1 MPPFCFCA
9 LTACRVGMLHFA
21 MLGSLE
27 TPGCLSFPDTSVL
40 TEAWFDM
47 KGFCEYV
54 AGAGDFSLPE
64 GVL

>member
-1 MPPFCFCA
+1 MPPCRFCA
-9 LTACRVGMLHFA
+9 LTACRIGMPHFA

-27 TPGCLSFPDTSVL
+27 APGWLSFPDMSVL
-40 TEAWFDM
+40 TEAWSDM